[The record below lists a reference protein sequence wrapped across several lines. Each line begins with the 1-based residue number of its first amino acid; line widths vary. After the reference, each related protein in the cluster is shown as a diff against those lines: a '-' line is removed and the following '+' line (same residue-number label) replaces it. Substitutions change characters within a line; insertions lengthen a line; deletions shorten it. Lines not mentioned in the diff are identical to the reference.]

1 MAWKLPPQPI
11 RSDSVLDIE
20 PINQNFLS
28 VVSESAGY
36 LNEHN
41 FRNTP
46 NLVVQRKSPSF
57 EASALNTPAP
67 KLPEDIGFRLFY
79 SRKAGGSDPCSRSGT
94 GWEPISA
101 NDFYAT
107 KAKTGF
113 SLTATFRGGKVWIC
127 GSFNIHTHG
136 KGRRIWVEGGV
147 DDSGIFVDSDAA
159 SDKGFGFNCA
169 LEVDG
174 AIVNESLVGSGDP
187 TNENYLE
194 GVPNKNTTPSPPQI
208 SFFKRGG
215 GGINGANIPV
225 VVDAVID
232 LTPGPHTIRIA
243 IMDIR
248 ASNGD
253 MTATKTYV
261 STSELF
267 ALEMVR

>member
-1 MAWKLPPQPI
+1 MAWKFPVQPI
-11 RSDSVLDIE
+11 NSSAVLDIE

-46 NLVVQRKSPSF
+46 NLVVQRR
-57 EASALNTPAP
+57 ASALDVDGRSVP

-79 SRKAGGSDPCSRSGT
+79 SRKAEGADPFDRDGANWT
-94 GWEPISA
+94 NFAA
-101 NDFYAT
+101 NDFYAV
-107 KAKTGF
+107 KAKPGF
-113 SLTATFRGGKVWIC
+113 SLTATFRGGKAWIC
-127 GSFNIHTHG
+127 GSFTLHTHG
-136 KGRRIWVEGGV
+136 KGRRIWVT
-147 DDSGIFVDSDAA
+147 DDDTDAA
-159 SDKGFGFNCA
+159 NDKGFGFNCA

-194 GVPNKNTTPSPPQI
+194 GTPDIDNSPSPPEI
-208 SFFKRGG
+208 TFFKRGG

-253 MTATKTYV
+253 TNATKTYV

-267 ALEMVR
+267 VLEMIR

>member
-1 MAWKLPPQPI
+1 MAWKFPVQPI
-11 RSDSVLDIE
+11 NSSSVLDIE

-28 VVSESAGY
+28 VVSETTGY

-41 FRNTP
+41 FRSIP
-46 NLVVQRKSPSF
+46 ELVIRRSS
-57 EASALNTPAP
+57 EP
-67 KLPEDIGFRLFY
+67 KVPDDIAFRLFY
-79 SRKAGGSDPCSRSGT
+79 TRKNNGSDPSNISGT
-94 GWEPISA
+94 GWTRFAPS
-101 NDFYAT
+101 DFYQT
-107 KAKTGF
+107 KAKKGF
-113 SLTATFRGGKVWIC
+113 SLTGTFRGGKVWVC
-127 GSFNIHTHG
+127 GSFTLHTHG
-136 KGRRIWVEGGV
+136 KGRRLNVHN
-147 DDSGIFVDSDAA
+147 DSGTDAA
-159 SDKGFGFNCA
+159 NDKGFGFNCA

-194 GVPNKNTTPSPPQI
+194 GTPDVNNTPSPPEI
-208 SFFKRGG
+208 TFFKRGG

-253 MTATKTYV
+253 TVATRTYV

-267 ALEMVR
+267 ALEMAR

>member
-1 MAWKLPPQPI
+1 MAWKFPVQPI
-11 RSDSVLDIE
+11 NSSAVLDIE

-46 NLVVQRKSPSF
+46 NLVVQRRATSLGVDGVSP
-57 EASALNTPAP
+57 P

-79 SRKAGGSDPCSRSGT
+79 SRKAGGSDPFSRTGE
-94 GWEPISA
+94 GWENFAA
-101 NDFYAT
+101 NDFYAI
-107 KAKTGF
+107 KAKPGF

-127 GSFNIHTHG
+127 GSFNLHTHG
-136 KGRRIWVEGGV
+136 KGRRIWPDGGV
-147 DDSGIFVDSDAA
+147 VDGAFVDSDAA

-194 GVPNKNTTPSPPQI
+194 GTPNKNTTPSPDEI

-215 GGINGANIPV
+215 GGVNGSNTPV

-253 MTATKTYV
+253 TNATKTYV